1 MLSNCPLKDIYMMH
15 ARSPYSCPT
24 LCNPM
29 DYSPPGSS
37 VHGIL
42 HAGILEWV
50 AFPPPGDL
58 PHPVIRHV
66 SLMSPALAGMC
77 IYIYILVLSQQ
88 GNPITLQY

>member
-1 MLSNCPLKDIYMMH
+1 
-15 ARSPYSCPT
+15 
-24 LCNPM
+24 M

-66 SLMSPALAGMC
+66 SLMSPALAGRFFTAEPPWKPKAM
-77 IYIYILVLSQQ
+77 
-88 GNPITLQY
+88 GITGG